1 MRSQPHETTLEPG
14 DYVVFCSDGII
25 ETANTDE
32 GIFGF
37 EQTAVATIKKACAE
51 ALIDRLIGVAQDSA
65 GDEPQGDDMTCV
77 VLRVLYRHKTDGQIT
92 TRWRY
97 VLIHLTQ
104 RLRSVFSVCSLK
116 RSTEL
121 CFVTLLANLGQ
132 SSLWTCDGLPLFFCF
147 LYRL

>member
-1 MRSQPHETTLEPG
+1 LEAG

-65 GDEPQGDDMTCV
+65 GDDTGDSSGRKTSTDTGDSSRSTKRRR
-77 VLRVLYRHKTDGQIT
+77 LHKGAYDKPSPK
-92 TRWRY
+92 
-97 VLIHLTQ
+97 Q
-104 RLRSVFSVCSLK
+104 RLAQYREEYAPLQK
-116 RSTEL
+116 
-121 CFVTLLANLGQ
+121 LAPGE
-132 SSLWTCDGLPLFFCF
+132 
-147 LYRL
+147 